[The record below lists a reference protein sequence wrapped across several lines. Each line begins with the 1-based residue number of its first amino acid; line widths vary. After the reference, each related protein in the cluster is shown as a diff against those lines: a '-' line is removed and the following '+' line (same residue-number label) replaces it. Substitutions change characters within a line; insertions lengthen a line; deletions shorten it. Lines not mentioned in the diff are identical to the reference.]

1 MVHALSQHLVSVLD
15 AVLYGTTG
23 NAIGVVF
30 SPLCHIAPRVLL
42 MCLRCLSTSS
52 TTSSTSSSSSS
63 SSTVSKASSDRFN
76 TTPHHTTHTQPTAP
90 HTHTNTSSQGPGQVS
105 HSHTQLQSAE
115 DRAKFLRSVV
125 SCQQSL
131 ALLLESRCVGTY
143 VKAKDRAFYFHKFLQ
158 CQCGLYLMS
167 MLCFSF
173 SWPKYFAVYSFVSLL
188 LTNSLNFVFPCL
200 SVQIPARTGE

>member
-63 SSTVSKASSDRFN
+63 TVSKASSDRFN
-76 TTPHHTTHTQPTAP
+76 PTPHHTTHTQPTAP
-90 HTHTNTSSQGPGQVS
+90 HTNTSSQGPGQVS

-143 VKAKDRAFYFHKFLQ
+143 VKAKDTNF
-158 CQCGLYLMS
+158 
-167 MLCFSF
+167 FSVNVA
-173 SWPKYFAVYSFVSLL
+173 S
-188 LTNSLNFVFPCL
+188 
-200 SVQIPARTGE
+200 I

>member
-63 SSTVSKASSDRFN
+63 TVSKASSDRFN
-76 TTPHHTTHTQPTAP
+76 PTPHHTTHTQPTAS
-90 HTHTNTSSQGPGQVS
+90 HTHPSTSNQGQGPGQVS

-143 VKAKDRAFYFHKFLQ
+143 V
-158 CQCGLYLMS
+158 
-167 MLCFSF
+167 
-173 SWPKYFAVYSFVSLL
+173 
-188 LTNSLNFVFPCL
+188 
-200 SVQIPARTGE
+200 RT